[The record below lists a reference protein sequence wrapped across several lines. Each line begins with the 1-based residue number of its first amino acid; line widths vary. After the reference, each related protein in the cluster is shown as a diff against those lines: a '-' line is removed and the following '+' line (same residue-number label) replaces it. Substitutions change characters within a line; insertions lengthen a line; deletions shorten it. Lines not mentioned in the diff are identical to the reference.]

1 MEMIFESSSCYLFV
15 QFASCCGEFKQKK
28 RKKSKI
34 NLNSNVFEKKK
45 ISKRQ
50 KKISLM
56 NEQNK

>member
-1 MEMIFESSSCYLFV
+1 LPPV
-15 QFASCCGEFKQKK
+15 VVNLNKK
-28 RKKSKI
+28 KEKKSKI